1 MMLKK
6 YFGTRQ
12 FYKEVTSIAV
22 PIMAQQFIT
31 TFVNL
36 IDNVMIGSIGNIALT
51 SVTVANRFFLI
62 MNSILFGL
70 CGAAGIYIAQY
81 FGAKQKRKCQEVFN
95 INMAFSIGAAILFTL
110 IIFIFPQFA
119 IELFSKTPIIVNEA
133 ISYLHI
139 AKYTYIPFAISF
151 TCMMALRAVGVNKIQ
166 LKVGT
171 VAVITN
177 TLLNYCLI
185 FGNFGFPQMG
195 IQGAAI
201 ATVIARLVEMTIYL
215 TVLYKNRHFF
225 NLDLRG
231 VIKINFDLLT
241 NIIRKAIPLT
251 VNEILFSLGQALIF
265 MSYMRCDE
273 YLVASISV
281 VDTVA
286 NIMFIVFGGL
296 SSAVSIMIGNK
307 LGANQLDEARDNARK
322 LLCFALMVSLT
333 IGMICFA
340 LAPLIPNMYNV
351 DMAIK
356 EAIIK
361 LVRIKSIMINI
372 YAFNVC
378 IFFILRSGGDVIST
392 MVMDSGFLWI
402 AGVLVSTLLSSFTT
416 ISLITLYIVVE
427 SLDLIKLMVATYF
440 FKKERWVKNIA
451 VAGG

>member
-6 YFGTRQ
+6 YFGTKQ
-12 FYKEVTSIAV
+12 FYRTVISIAF

-70 CGAAGIYIAQY
+70 CGAAGIYIAQF
-81 FGAKQKRKCQEVFN
+81 FGAKQKKNCQEVFN
-95 INMAFSIGAAILFTL
+95 INMAFAVGAGLLFTL
-110 IIFIFPQFA
+110 IIFIFPQYA
-119 IELFSKTPIIVNEA
+119 IELFSKTPIIVDEA
-133 ISYLHI
+133 IKYLHL
-139 AKYTYIPFAISF
+139 AKYTYIPFAVSF
-151 TCMMALRAVGVNKIQ
+151 TCMMALRAVGINKIQ
-166 LKVGT
+166 LKVGI

-177 TLLNYCLI
+177 TALNYCLI
-185 FGNFGFPQMG
+185 FGNFGFFKMG

-201 ATVIARLVEMTIYL
+201 ATIIARLVEMAS
-215 TVLYKNRHFF
+215 
-225 NLDLRG
+225 
-231 VIKINFDLLT
+231 FDLKGIIRINVNLLT
-241 NIIRKAIPLT
+241 SIVRKAIPLT
-251 VNEILFSLGQALIF
+251 INEILFSLGQALIF

-307 LGANQLDEARDNARK
+307 LGANKLDEARDNARK
-322 LLCFALMVSLT
+322 LLCFALMVSLM
-333 IGMICFA
+333 IGMICFL
-340 LAPLIPNMYNV
+340 LAPLIPNLYNV
-351 DMAIK
+351 DIPIK
-356 EAIIK
+356 EAIVR

-378 IFFILRSGGDVIST
+378 IFFILRAGGDVVST
-392 MVMDSGFLWI
+392 MIMDSGFLWA

-416 ISLITLYIVVE
+416 ISLISLYIVVE
-427 SLDLIKLMVATYF
+427 SLDLIKLIIATYF

-451 VAGG
+451 VVGG

>member
-1 MMLKK
+1 MFKK
-6 YFGTRQ
+6 YLGTKE
-12 FYKEVTSIAV
+12 FYKSVSSIAL

-62 MNSILFGL
+62 VNSLLFGL

-81 FGAKQKRKCQEVFN
+81 FGAKEKRKCQEVFN
-95 INMAFSIGAAILFTL
+95 INMFFSIGAAVLFTFV
-110 IIFIFPQFA
+110 IFVFPQFA
-119 IELFSKTPIIVNEA
+119 VELFSKTPIIVEEA
-133 ISYLHI
+133 IKYLQF

-151 TCMMALRAVGVNKIQ
+151 TCMMALRAVGINKIQ

-171 VAVITN
+171 VAVLTN

-185 FGNFGFPQMG
+185 FGHFGFPEMG

-201 ATVIARLVEMTIYL
+201 ATVTARVVEMTIYL
-215 TVLYKNRHFF
+215 VVLYRNRHFF
-225 NLDLRG
+225 SFDLKGMIRINLG
-231 VIKINFDLLT
+231 LLT

-251 VNEILFSLGQALIF
+251 ANEILFSIGQSLIF

-296 SSAVSIMIGNK
+296 SSAISIMIGNK
-307 LGANQLDEARDNARK
+307 LGANQLDEAKENARK
-322 LLCFALMVSLT
+322 LLCFGLMVSLV
-333 IGMICFA
+333 IGSIFFM

-351 DMAIK
+351 DVPIK
-356 EAIIK
+356 EAIVT

-378 IFFILRSGGDVIST
+378 IFFILRAGGDVVST
-392 MVMDSGFLWI
+392 MVMDSGFLWV
-402 AGVLVSTLLSSFTT
+402 AGVLVSTVLSSFTT
-416 ISLITLYIVVE
+416 ISLITLYIIVE
-427 SLDLIKLMVATYF
+427 SLDLIKLMIAAYF

>member
-1 MMLKK
+1 MFKK
-6 YFGTRQ
+6 YLGTKE
-12 FYKEVTSIAV
+12 FYKSVSSIAL

-62 MNSILFGL
+62 VNSLLFGL

-81 FGAKQKRKCQEVFN
+81 FGAKEKRKCQEVFN
-95 INMAFSIGAAILFTL
+95 INMFFSIGAAVLFTFV
-110 IIFIFPQFA
+110 IFVFPQFA
-119 IELFSKTPIIVNEA
+119 VELFSKTPIIVEEA
-133 ISYLHI
+133 IKYLQF

-151 TCMMALRAVGVNKIQ
+151 TCMMALRAVGINKIQ

-171 VAVITN
+171 VAVLTN

-185 FGNFGFPQMG
+185 FGHFGFPEMG

-201 ATVIARLVEMTIYL
+201 ATVTARVVEMTIYL
-215 TVLYKNRHFF
+215 VVLYRNRHFF
-225 NLDLRG
+225 SFDLKGMIRINLG
-231 VIKINFDLLT
+231 LLT

-251 VNEILFSLGQALIF
+251 ANEILFSIGQSLIF

-296 SSAVSIMIGNK
+296 SSAISIMIGNK
-307 LGANQLDEARDNARK
+307 LGANQLDKAKENARK
-322 LLCFALMVSLT
+322 LLCFGLMVSLV
-333 IGMICFA
+333 IGSIFFM

-351 DMAIK
+351 DVPIK
-356 EAIIK
+356 EAIVT

-378 IFFILRSGGDVIST
+378 IFFILRAGGDVVST
-392 MVMDSGFLWI
+392 MVMDSGFLWV
-402 AGVLVSTLLSSFTT
+402 AGVLVSTVLSSFTT
-416 ISLITLYIVVE
+416 ISLITLYIIVE
-427 SLDLIKLMVATYF
+427 SLDLIKLMIAAYF

>member
-1 MMLKK
+1 MFKK
-6 YFGTRQ
+6 YLGTKE
-12 FYKEVTSIAV
+12 FYKSVSSIAL

-62 MNSILFGL
+62 VNSLLFGL

-81 FGAKQKRKCQEVFN
+81 FGAKEKRKCQEVFN
-95 INMAFSIGAAILFTL
+95 INMFFSIGAAVLFTFV
-110 IIFIFPQFA
+110 IFVFPQFA
-119 IELFSKTPIIVNEA
+119 VELFSKTPIIVEEA
-133 ISYLHI
+133 IKYLQF

-151 TCMMALRAVGVNKIQ
+151 TCMMALRAVGINKIQ

-171 VAVITN
+171 VAVLTN

-185 FGNFGFPQMG
+185 FGHFGFPEMG

-201 ATVIARLVEMTIYL
+201 ATVTARVVEMTIYL
-215 TVLYKNRHFF
+215 VVLYSNRHFF
-225 NLDLRG
+225 SFDLKGMIRINLG
-231 VIKINFDLLT
+231 LLT

-251 VNEILFSLGQALIF
+251 ANEILFSIGQSLIF

-296 SSAVSIMIGNK
+296 SSAISIMIGNK
-307 LGANQLDEARDNARK
+307 LGANQLDEAKENARK
-322 LLCFALMVSLT
+322 LLCFGLMVSLV
-333 IGMICFA
+333 IGSIFFM

-351 DMAIK
+351 DVPIK
-356 EAIIK
+356 EAIVT

-378 IFFILRSGGDVIST
+378 IFFILRAGGDVVST
-392 MVMDSGFLWI
+392 MVMDSGFLWV
-402 AGVLVSTLLSSFTT
+402 AGVLVSTVLSSFTT
-416 ISLITLYIVVE
+416 ISLITLYIIVE
-427 SLDLIKLMVATYF
+427 SLDLIKLMIAAYF

>member
-1 MMLKK
+1 MFKK
-6 YFGTRQ
+6 YLGTKE
-12 FYKEVTSIAV
+12 FYKSVSSIAL

-62 MNSILFGL
+62 VNSLLFGL

-81 FGAKQKRKCQEVFN
+81 FGAKEKRKCQEVFN
-95 INMAFSIGAAILFTL
+95 INMFFSIGAAVLFTFV
-110 IIFIFPQFA
+110 IFVFPQFA
-119 IELFSKTPIIVNEA
+119 VELFSKTPIIVEEA
-133 ISYLHI
+133 IKYLQF

-151 TCMMALRAVGVNKIQ
+151 TCMMALRAVGINKIQ

-171 VAVITN
+171 VAVLTN

-185 FGNFGFPQMG
+185 FGHFGFPEMG

-201 ATVIARLVEMTIYL
+201 ATVTARVVEMTIYL
-215 TVLYKNRHFF
+215 VVLYRNRHFF
-225 NLDLRG
+225 SFDLKGMIRINLG
-231 VIKINFDLLT
+231 LLT

-251 VNEILFSLGQALIF
+251 ANEILFSIGQSLIF

-296 SSAVSIMIGNK
+296 SSAISIMIGNK
-307 LGANQLDEARDNARK
+307 LGANQLDEAKENARK
-322 LLCFALMVSLT
+322 LLCFGLMVSLV
-333 IGMICFA
+333 IGSIFFM

-351 DMAIK
+351 DVPIK
-356 EAIIK
+356 EAIVT

-378 IFFILRSGGDVIST
+378 IFFILRAGGDVVST
-392 MVMDSGFLWI
+392 MVMDSGFLWV
-402 AGVLVSTLLSSFTT
+402 AGVLVSTVLSSFTT
-416 ISLITLYIVVE
+416 ISLITLYIIVE
-427 SLDLIKLMVATYF
+427 SLDLIKLMIAAYF

-451 VAGG
+451 VVGG

>member
-1 MMLKK
+1 MLKK

-12 FYKEVTSIAV
+12 FYREVTSIAL

-95 INMAFSIGAAILFTL
+95 INMAFSTGAAVLLTV
-110 IIFIFPQFA
+110 FIFVFPRFV
-119 IELFSKTPIIVNEA
+119 IELFSKTPIIVSEA
-133 ISYLHI
+133 TQYLAI
-139 AKYTYIPFAISF
+139 AKYTYIPFAVSF
-151 TCMMALRAVGVNKIQ
+151 TCMMALRAVGINKIQ

-171 VAVITN
+171 VAVVTN

-201 ATVIARLVEMTIYL
+201 ATVVARIVEMMIYL
-215 TVLYKNRHFF
+215 TVLYRKRHFF
-225 NLDLRG
+225 SFDLRG
-231 VIKINFDLLT
+231 MIKINFGLLA
-241 NIIRKAIPLT
+241 NLVRKAIPLT
-251 VNEILFSLGQALIF
+251 ANEILFSLGQALIF

-273 YLVASISV
+273 YLAASISV

-307 LGANQLDEARDNARK
+307 LGANELDEARDNARK
-322 LLCFALMVSLT
+322 LLCFALMVSLV
-333 IGMICFA
+333 IGSTCFV

-351 DMAIK
+351 DLAIK
-356 EAIIK
+356 DAIVK

-378 IFFILRSGGDVIST
+378 IFFILRAGGDVVST
-392 MVMDSGFLWI
+392 LVMDSVFLWV
-402 AGVLVSTLLSSFTT
+402 AGVFVSTVLSSFTA
-416 ISLITLYIVVE
+416 ISLIMLYIVVE
-427 SLDLIKLMVATYF
+427 SLDLIKLLVAIYF
-440 FKKERWVKNIA
+440 FKKERWVRNIA

>member
-6 YFGTRQ
+6 YFGTKQ
-12 FYKEVTSIAV
+12 FYRTVISIAF

-70 CGAAGIYIAQY
+70 CGAAGIYIAQF
-81 FGAKQKRKCQEVFN
+81 FGAKQKKNCQEVFN
-95 INMAFSIGAAILFTL
+95 INMAFAVGAGLLFTL
-110 IIFIFPQFA
+110 IIFIFPQYA
-119 IELFSKTPIIVNEA
+119 IELFSKTPIIVDEA
-133 ISYLHI
+133 IKYLHL
-139 AKYTYIPFAISF
+139 AKYTYIPFAVSF
-151 TCMMALRAVGVNKIQ
+151 TCMMALRAVGINKIQ
-166 LKVGT
+166 LKVGI

-177 TLLNYCLI
+177 TALNYCLI
-185 FGNFGFPQMG
+185 FGNFGFFKMG

-201 ATVIARLVEMTIYL
+201 ATIIARLVEMAS
-215 TVLYKNRHFF
+215 
-225 NLDLRG
+225 
-231 VIKINFDLLT
+231 FDLKGIIRINVNLLT
-241 NIIRKAIPLT
+241 SIVRKAIPLT
-251 VNEILFSLGQALIF
+251 INEILFSLGQALIF

-307 LGANQLDEARDNARK
+307 LGANKLDEARDNARK
-322 LLCFALMVSLT
+322 LLCFALMVSLM
-333 IGMICFA
+333 IGMICFL
-340 LAPLIPNMYNV
+340 LAPLIPNLYNV
-351 DMAIK
+351 DIPIK
-356 EAIIK
+356 EAIVR
-361 LVRIKSIMINI
+361 LVLIKSIMINI

-378 IFFILRSGGDVIST
+378 IFFILRAGGDVVST
-392 MVMDSGFLWI
+392 MIMDSGFLWA

-416 ISLITLYIVVE
+416 ISLISLYIVVE
-427 SLDLIKLMVATYF
+427 SLDLIKLIIATYF

-451 VAGG
+451 VVGG

>member
-1 MMLKK
+1 MFKK
-6 YFGTRQ
+6 YFGTKQ
-12 FYKEVTSIAV
+12 FYKSVASIAL

-81 FGAKQKRKCQEVFN
+81 FGAKEKRKCQEVFN
-95 INMAFSIGAAILFTL
+95 INMAFAIIAAILFTL
-110 IIFIFPQFA
+110 VIFIFPQFA
-119 IELFSKTPIIVNEA
+119 IELFSKTPVIVEEA
-133 ISYLHI
+133 IRYLQF

-151 TCMMALRAVGVNKIQ
+151 TCMMALRAVGINKIQ

-171 VAVITN
+171 VAVLTN
-177 TLLNYCLI
+177 TFLNYCLI
-185 FGNFGFPQMG
+185 FGNFGFPKMG
-195 IQGAAI
+195 TQGAAI
-201 ATVIARLVEMTIYL
+201 ATVMARLVEMTIYL
-215 TVLYKNRHFF
+215 VVLYRHRHFF
-225 NLDLRG
+225 SFDLKG
-231 VIKINFDLLT
+231 MIKINT
-241 NIIRKAIPLT
+241 NILSNIIHKAVPLT
-251 VNEILFSLGQALIF
+251 ANEIMFSFGQALIF

-307 LGANQLDEARDNARK
+307 LGANLLDEAKDNARK

-333 IGMICFA
+333 IGSICFM

-351 DMAIK
+351 DVPIK
-356 EAIIK
+356 EAIIT
-361 LVRIKSIMINI
+361 LIRIKSIMINI

-378 IFFILRSGGDVIST
+378 IFFILRAGGDVVST
-392 MVMDSGFLWI
+392 MIMDSGFLWV
-402 AGVLVSTLLSSFTT
+402 AGVLVSTVLSSFTT
-416 ISLITLYIVVE
+416 LPLVTLYIIVE
-427 SLDLIKLMVATYF
+427 SLDLIKLLVATYF

>member
-6 YFGTRQ
+6 YFGTKQ
-12 FYKEVTSIAV
+12 FYRTVISIAF
-22 PIMAQQFIT
+22 PIMAQQFIP

-70 CGAAGIYIAQY
+70 CGAAGIYIPQF
-81 FGAKQKRKCQEVFN
+81 FGAKQKKNCQEVFN
-95 INMAFSIGAAILFTL
+95 INMAFAVGAGLLFTL
-110 IIFIFPQFA
+110 IIFIFPQYA
-119 IELFSKTPIIVNEA
+119 IELFSKTPIIVDEA
-133 ISYLHI
+133 IKYLHL
-139 AKYTYIPFAISF
+139 AKYTYIPFAVSF
-151 TCMMALRAVGVNKIQ
+151 TCMMALRAVGINKIQ
-166 LKVGT
+166 LKVGI

-177 TLLNYCLI
+177 TALNYCLI
-185 FGNFGFPQMG
+185 FGNFGFFKMG

-201 ATVIARLVEMTIYL
+201 ATIIARLVEMAS
-215 TVLYKNRHFF
+215 
-225 NLDLRG
+225 
-231 VIKINFDLLT
+231 FDLKGIIRINVNLLT
-241 NIIRKAIPLT
+241 SIVRKAIPLT
-251 VNEILFSLGQALIF
+251 INEILFSLGQALIF

-307 LGANQLDEARDNARK
+307 LGANKLDEARDNARK
-322 LLCFALMVSLT
+322 LLCFALMVSLM
-333 IGMICFA
+333 IGMICFL
-340 LAPLIPNMYNV
+340 LAPLIPNLYNV
-351 DMAIK
+351 DIPIK
-356 EAIIK
+356 EAIVR

-378 IFFILRSGGDVIST
+378 IFFILRAGGDVVST
-392 MVMDSGFLWI
+392 MIMDSGFLWA

-416 ISLITLYIVVE
+416 ISLISLYIVVE
-427 SLDLIKLMVATYF
+427 SLDLIKLIIATYF

-451 VAGG
+451 VVGG